1 MIKLNR
7 KAIQTFSGLLI
18 GAALLSGCNGVS
30 FRTNA
35 DQYITYQA
43 VASTVE
49 VYQPS
54 ELYNHDNEPLG
65 EVVTTFCASTRE
77 QIEFGA
83 PSLNTLQKELKVQTK
98 ERGGNALI
106 IADCGEMIYP
116 ACSIYLEC
124 SGLAYFLKS

>member
-1 MIKLNR
+1 MKISTL
-7 KAIQTFSGLLI
+7 SVLLTVSI
-18 GAALLSGCNGVS
+18 VLGGCNGIS

-35 DQYITYQA
+35 DEYITYQG
-43 VASTVE
+43 VASTVDI
-49 VYQPS
+49 YQPS

-65 EVVTTFCASTRE
+65 EVMTTFCANTQE
-77 QIEFGA
+77 AIEFGA
-83 PSLNTLQKELKVQTK
+83 PSINTLHKELKVQTR

-106 IADCGEMIYP
+106 ITDCGKVIYP

>member
-1 MIKLNR
+1 MKISTQILPL
-7 KAIQTFSGLLI
+7 SVLLTVSI
-18 GAALLSGCNGVS
+18 VLGGCNGIS

-35 DQYITYQA
+35 DEYITYQG
-43 VASTVE
+43 VASTVDI
-49 VYQPS
+49 YQPS

-65 EVVTTFCASTRE
+65 EVMTTFCANTQE
-77 QIEFGA
+77 AIEFGA
-83 PSLNTLQKELKVQTK
+83 PSINTLHKELKVQTR

-106 IADCGEMIYP
+106 ITDCGKVIYP